1 MSRKLE
7 SYHIWIEFFSL
18 RSCLWRDIGCYG
30 FFWWYNSG
38 KEKKPLIG
46 KNVWYVYLYM
56 YHCSI
61 IWDWFLTIW
70 YFFRIKCSNLI
81 FFDIQM
87 ILEPKIFC
95 QEEKKSINALMD
107 LNIFIQES
115 KILFFDLLWY
125 RFHWRIPIWKIQIQ
139 MDSDAIYVEKTI
151 SESIWKIQI
160 QMDSDAIYEEKTI
173 SESIWKIQIQMDSD
187 AIYVEK
193 IISKSIWKIQIQMD
207 SDNHFL
213 IFQFLNHTV
222 DGKNPA
228 PLVVPE
234 TFFYRAEKWFSGIVG
249 GARFFPSTVLKKKI
263 FKEIKKDLYGSIFS
277 INTFNERKFAEENS
291 SSLSI
296 RFYSSTILWK

>member
-1 MSRKLE
+1 
-7 SYHIWIEFFSL
+7 
-18 RSCLWRDIGCYG
+18 
-30 FFWWYNSG
+30 
-38 KEKKPLIG
+38 
-46 KNVWYVYLYM
+46 
-56 YHCSI
+56 
-61 IWDWFLTIW
+61 
-70 YFFRIKCSNLI
+70 
-81 FFDIQM
+81 
-87 ILEPKIFC
+87 
-95 QEEKKSINALMD
+95 MD
-107 LNIFIQES
+107 SNIFIQES

-228 PLVVPE
+228 PLVAPE